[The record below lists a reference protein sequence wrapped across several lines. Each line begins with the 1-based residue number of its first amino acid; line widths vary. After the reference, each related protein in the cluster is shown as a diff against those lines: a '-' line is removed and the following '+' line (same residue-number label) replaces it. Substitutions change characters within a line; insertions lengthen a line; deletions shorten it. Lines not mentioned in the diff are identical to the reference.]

1 MRDSRWNR
9 VRRPLDARSARCGR
23 LRAVRAS
30 SRRYRRGM
38 NAFPDRA
45 ADYGRAAF
53 EAIAETLWPT
63 RCAVCDVPG
72 AVLCESCKIRLPY
85 LDWWRACPRCGAPLG
100 RAQCTECNATVLAP
114 LESARRPPF
123 ASCASSIAF
132 DDAGARIV
140 RAYKDQGERR
150 LAVEM
155 ADLMARVIHPAW
167 RAEQPVLVGVPATAR
182 AVRRRG
188 FDHVELLARELSAAT
203 GMPLR
208 ATPRP
213 PALHRPARAATAPSA
228 QRTWRRR
235 SRRCPGRAFPSGRF

>member
-1 MRDSRWNR
+1 
-9 VRRPLDARSARCGR
+9 
-23 LRAVRAS
+23 
-30 SRRYRRGM
+30 M

-45 ADYGRAAF
+45 ADYGRAAL

-72 AVLCESCKIRLPY
+72 AVLCASCKARLPY

-114 LESARRPPF
+114 LGRTRPPF
-123 ASCASSIAF
+123 ASCASSVAF
-132 DDAGARIV
+132 DDTGARIV

-150 LAVEM
+150 LAAEM
-155 ADLMARVIHPAW
+155 AGLMARVIHPAW

-203 GMPLR
+203 GMPLAQPLAR
-208 ATPRP
+208 PRS
-213 PALHRPARAATAPSA
+213 ADQRGLDRTERAANMEKAFSVLPGASVPERVLLIDDVYTTGATLFA
-228 QRTWRRR
+228 ATDALLAAGANQV
-235 SRRCPGRAFPSGRF
+235 RCLTFARVWG